1 MKINHDL
8 IRKFI
13 RVFGISL
20 FGIVCFL
27 KFKKLIE
34 SGGKEIDPTNGAQ
47 TASPVGYL
55 EEDSPISAS
64 LDDDDDEYED

>member
-1 MKINHDL
+1 MKINHEL

-34 SGGKEIDPTNGAQ
+34 SGGKEMDSEKRPDDNYAP
-47 TASPVGYL
+47 AVDAPVSPSNEPYYG
-55 EEDSPISAS
+55 
-64 LDDDDDEYED
+64 DDDDD

>member
-1 MKINHDL
+1 MKINHEL

-34 SGGKEIDPTNGAQ
+34 SGGKEMDSEKTPDYVGQSDLDSSNPESGIYDP
-47 TASPVGYL
+47 
-55 EEDSPISAS
+55 
-64 LDDDDDEYED
+64 DDDD

>member
-1 MKINHDL
+1 MKINHEL

-34 SGGKEIDPTNGAQ
+34 SGGKEMDSEKTPNYASDPDVK
-47 TASPVGYL
+47 SL
-55 EEDSPISAS
+55 ESGIYDP
-64 LDDDDDEYED
+64 DDDDD